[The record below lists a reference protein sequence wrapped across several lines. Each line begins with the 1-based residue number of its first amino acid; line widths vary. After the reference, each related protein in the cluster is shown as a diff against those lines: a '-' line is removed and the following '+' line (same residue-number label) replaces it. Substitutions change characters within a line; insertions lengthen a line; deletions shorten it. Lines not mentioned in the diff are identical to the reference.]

1 MLKNLTIHNFYL
13 FIGFLNK
20 IRSSHIF
27 YGWFF
32 TIYCTNDNIKLNYSS
47 IFIHVYEYLYNI
59 SNCER
64 SLLIYPITLTKFDL
78 YCINIAFLDYNL
90 LNLLMDCFVVYDDPW
105 ILYLCCRFFLIVDMK
120 SIVLDYIVI
129 K

>member
-1 MLKNLTIHNFYL
+1 
-13 FIGFLNK
+13 
-20 IRSSHIF
+20 
-27 YGWFF
+27 
-32 TIYCTNDNIKLNYSS
+32 
-47 IFIHVYEYLYNI
+47 
-59 SNCER
+59 
-64 SLLIYPITLTKFDL
+64 L